1 MDCKS
6 CDVTQPEVSINWLK
20 HGERVQ
26 QISRTLISRMAQS
39 STLISYYTIVKL
51 FEDDIKLLKRGEN
64 ALRSGHL
71 ESCLYDSTSRVIN
84 GKVHASVRDK
94 IYNVEVRPRQHFT
107 CVIVLIGRI
116 KVGVTCNF
124 D

>member
-1 MDCKS
+1 MDCKNY
-6 CDVTQPEVSINWLK
+6 DVTQPEVNINWLK
-20 HGERVQ
+20 TRWKSSTNIE
-26 QISRTLISRMAQS
+26 TLISRMAQS

-71 ESCLYDSTSRVIN
+71 ESCLYDSASRVIN

-94 IYNVEVRPRQHFT
+94 IYNVEVRPRQHFM